1 MFGDSIV
8 DTGNNNGLTSVVKC
22 DFPPYGRDFNG
33 GMPTGR
39 FSNGKVPSDFLVE
52 ELGIKDLLP
61 AYRDPSLQPKD
72 LLTGVSFAS
81 GGTGYDPLTPQV
93 VSVIPLSE
101 QLQDFK
107 QYIGK
112 LKGIVGEGRTNF
124 ILAKSVVFVV
134 ASSNDI
140 ANTYFLTGI
149 RKVEYDIPSYA
160 DLLLNSASNFIKRLL
175 VGGSE
180 TECAKQPN
188 QASQVFNDKLSWE
201 LGHLNNNLPN
211 AKVVYIDVYN
221 PILDLVT
228 NPKKYGF
235 EIANKGCCGT
245 GTVEIDSTM
254 QEWVKVDDWNNLT
267 TTASLLSLLLHEFT
281 ASPVHLFLQLSID
294 ESTSKMEKDE
304 MQCIDTKSE
313 GEDIDLKDKL
323 DELAELPQPKKSK
336 SKTKT
341 NNKNNKRRRT
351 STVCHFFHM
360 LLTKDGEKP
369 ICKCKKCGKEYI
381 AVGAYGIGNLKCH
394 LNLC

>member
-1 MFGDSIV
+1 MAKKDSVGEEIRKWSKNGETLFSEAVIQIPNNETVPAVIMFGDSIV

-52 ELGIKDLLP
+52 ELGLKDLLP

-81 GGTGYDPLTPQV
+81 GGTGYDPLTPKV

-112 LKGIVGEGRTNF
+112 LKGIVGEERTNF

-149 RKVEYDIPSYA
+149 RKAEYDIPSYA

-201 LGHLNNNLPN
+201 LGYLNNNLPN
-211 AKVVYIDVYN
+211 AKVVYIDVYS

-245 GTVEIDSTM
+245 GTVELCRQAESANDFAGYL
-254 QEWVKVDDWNNLT
+254 VDVDDQRWI
-267 TTASLLSLLLHEFT
+267 LLITF
-281 ASPVHLFLQLSID
+281 FID
-294 ESTSKMEKDE
+294 V
-304 MQCIDTKSE
+304 
-313 GEDIDLKDKL
+313 
-323 DELAELPQPKKSK
+323 P
-336 SKTKT
+336 
-341 NNKNNKRRRT
+341 
-351 STVCHFFHM
+351 
-360 LLTKDGEKP
+360 
-369 ICKCKKCGKEYI
+369 CG
-381 AVGAYGIGNLKCH
+381 
-394 LNLC
+394 

>member
-1 MFGDSIV
+1 MEHFSLSTKFFFLSFVFAVLCSAEAVIQIPNNETVPAAIMFGDSIV

-33 GMPTGR
+33 GINA
-39 FSNGKVPSDFLVE
+39 NGKIFKWKVE

-72 LLTGVSFAS
+72 LLIGVSFAC
-81 GGTGYDPLTPQV
+81 GGTGYDPLTPKV

-112 LKGIVGEGRTNF
+112 LKGIVGEERTNF

-149 RKVEYDIPSYA
+149 RKAEYDIQSYA
-160 DLLLNSASNFIKRLL
+160 DLLLNSASNFIKELYGLGARRIGVFSAPPL
-175 VGGSE
+175 GC
-180 TECAKQPN
+180 CAKQPN
-188 QASQVFNDKLSWE
+188 QASQVFNDKLSRE
-201 LGHLNNNLPN
+201 LGYLNNNLPN

-221 PILDLVT
+221 LILDLVT

-245 GTVEIDSTM
+245 GTVEVAILCNQLDHHTCTDDSKYVFFDSYHPT
-254 QEWVKVDDWNNLT
+254 EKAYKIIVN
-267 TTASLLSLLLHEFT
+267 
-281 ASPVHLFLQLSID
+281 QLI
-294 ESTSKMEKDE
+294 
-304 MQCIDTKSE
+304 TK
-313 GEDIDLKDKL
+313 
-323 DELAELPQPKKSK
+323 
-336 SKTKT
+336 
-341 NNKNNKRRRT
+341 
-351 STVCHFFHM
+351 
-360 LLTKDGEKP
+360 
-369 ICKCKKCGKEYI
+369 YI
-381 AVGAYGIGNLKCH
+381 YNFV
-394 LNLC
+394 

>member
-1 MFGDSIV
+1 MLQLKMEHFSLSTKFFFLSFVFAVLCSSEAVIQIPNNETVPAVIMFGDSIV
-8 DTGNNNGLTSVVKC
+8 DTGNNNGLTSAMKC

-81 GGTGYDPLTPQV
+81 GGTGYDPLTPKI

-112 LKGIVGEGRTNF
+112 LKGIVGEERTNF

-149 RKVEYDIPSYA
+149 RKAEYDIPSYA
-160 DLLLNSASNFIKRLL
+160 DLLLNSASNFIKELHGLGARRIGVFSAPPLGCVPSQRLL

-188 QASQVFNDKLSWE
+188 QASQVFNDKLSRE
-201 LGHLNNNLPN
+201 LGYLNNNLPN

-245 GTVEIDSTM
+245 GTVEVAILCNQLDHHHTCTDDSKYVFFDSYHPT
-254 QEWVKVDDWNNLT
+254 EKAYKIIVN
-267 TTASLLSLLLHEFT
+267 
-281 ASPVHLFLQLSID
+281 QLI
-294 ESTSKMEKDE
+294 
-304 MQCIDTKSE
+304 TK
-313 GEDIDLKDKL
+313 
-323 DELAELPQPKKSK
+323 
-336 SKTKT
+336 
-341 NNKNNKRRRT
+341 
-351 STVCHFFHM
+351 
-360 LLTKDGEKP
+360 
-369 ICKCKKCGKEYI
+369 YI
-381 AVGAYGIGNLKCH
+381 YNFI
-394 LNLC
+394 